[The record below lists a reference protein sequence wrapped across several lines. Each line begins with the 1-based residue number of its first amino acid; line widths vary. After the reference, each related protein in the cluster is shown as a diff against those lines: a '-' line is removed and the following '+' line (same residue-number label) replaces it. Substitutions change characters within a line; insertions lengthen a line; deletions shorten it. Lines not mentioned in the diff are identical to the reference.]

1 MIKMMIACVAAF
13 LLCWLPLNLFIVVSE
28 QYPSIYD
35 VSGIGYMWFVCHW
48 LAMSHACY
56 NPPHLLLDE
65 RKVPGGSA
73 GAIPLHDYHASA
85 LFVLCVHLQRQERSH
100 YQQQCHLTRCPRAL
114 NAPQCLSLCPTAG
127 APSSSSA

>member
-35 VSGIGYMWFVCHW
+35 LSGIGYMWFVCHW

-56 NPPHLLLDE
+56 NPLIYFWMNAKF
-65 RKVPGGSA
+65 RA
-73 GAIPLHDYHASA
+73 GLQA
-85 LFVLCVHLQRQERSH
+85 LFRCLPA
-100 YQQQCHLTRCPRAL
+100 TRR
-114 NAPQCLSLCPTAG
+114 
-127 APSSSSA
+127 PSSCFVSTCNVKKAANTNAI